1 VWRSSVPG
9 DSTMPMIAAAAD
21 TIAALAHPTGT
32 GAALL
37 PVADLRTVSTAVAI
51 AVAQAAVK
59 HGLAAQPLTDPPFE
73 PI

>member
-1 VWRSSVPG
+1 VAVVSSRRVN
-9 DSTMPMIAAAAD
+9 DAMIAAAAD
-21 TIAALAHPTGT
+21 TIDELAHPTGT
-32 GAALL
+32 GATLL
-37 PVADLRTVSTAVAI
+37 PPVTDLRTASAAVAI